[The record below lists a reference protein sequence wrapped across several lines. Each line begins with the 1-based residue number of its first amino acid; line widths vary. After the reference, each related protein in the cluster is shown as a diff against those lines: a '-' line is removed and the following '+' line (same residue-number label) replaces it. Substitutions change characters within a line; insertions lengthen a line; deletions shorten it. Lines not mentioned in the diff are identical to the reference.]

1 MKKMLLVVLMLAT
14 TQSAM
19 AAGDF
24 TQEPMCRVQV
34 CNKIERFSLSIWSH
48 VKDSMGETCMNI
60 VVPKSEAVV
69 DSVLSD
75 ESRWYQGS
83 SINPTKRSVTRIK
96 QVLECQG
103 N

>member
-1 MKKMLLVVLMLAT
+1 MKKLILAALLVVTA
-14 TQSAM
+14 QNAM

-24 TQEPMCRVQV
+24 TQEPMCRVQA

-103 N
+103 E

>member
-1 MKKMLLVVLMLAT
+1 MKKMILAVLMLAT

-19 AAGDF
+19 ASADF